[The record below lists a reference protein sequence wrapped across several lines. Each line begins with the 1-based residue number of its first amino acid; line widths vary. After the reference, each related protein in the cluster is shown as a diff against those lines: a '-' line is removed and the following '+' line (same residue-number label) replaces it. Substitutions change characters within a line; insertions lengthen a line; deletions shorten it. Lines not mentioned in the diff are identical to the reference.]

1 MNKTTGFH
9 WLSLGGVGEI
19 GKNCYVLEIGEK
31 LLIID
36 VGMSF
41 PDLGMFGVDI
51 VIPDFSYLVKNQHRI
66 AAIVLT
72 HGHEDHI
79 GSLSY
84 LLQDLKKA
92 PPVYGTRFTLALVR
106 NKLTE
111 FGLQDTVLHEF
122 KPGDDFMAG
131 GIRVLSFRVTHSIPD
146 TVSLAVDTGNGLY
159 LHSGDF
165 KLDPEPIDGK
175 LTDLRKLEA
184 IGREG
189 VLAMAVD
196 TTNIESPGRSGSESS
211 VRPAL
216 RDIVAGHNGRVFIT
230 CFASNLHRVQTAIDV
245 AVELKRNVL
254 VLGRTM
260 MQNTQLG
267 QDLGYLKVPH
277 GVLVSPQE
285 AERIKPSRLL
295 VVLTGSQGE
304 PSAAMARLAG
314 GEHRWVSVQQDDL
327 FIFSARAIPGN
338 EVAIFSVIDDLFR
351 LGAEVIYGMNTGVHV
366 SGHASQ
372 EEIREYVMLSRPG
385 IVIPHHGMFRHQM
398 RCKKLLGQ
406 WLPELGPKQ
415 VPIVSIGE
423 RWHVG
428 PEGCALVE
436 TVKAGEVYIAGDG
449 RSDISRKA
457 INERLA
463 LAEDGM
469 VVFSVVLSED
479 GSSILAGPEVMAK
492 GFMADKDYPQLYKG
506 ICAAIADAIG
516 RNKQRAPDYRLQLRN
531 NVQNAVQRVIFHET
545 KINPIVM
552 GMLNYAG
559 DGPRSG
565 DSDS

>member
-1 MNKTTGFH
+1 MSSGKGFN

-31 LLIID
+31 LLVLD

-51 VIPDFSYLVKNQHRI
+51 VIPDFSYLVKNQSRI

-79 GSLSY
+79 GALPY

-106 NKLTE
+106 NKLAE

-122 KPGDDFMAG
+122 KPGDDFKAG
-131 GIRVLSFRVTHSIPD
+131 GILVKSFRVTHSIPD
-146 TVSLAVDTGNGLY
+146 TVSVAVDTGDGLY

-165 KLDPEPIDGK
+165 KLDPQPIDGK

-196 TTNIESPGRSGSESS
+196 TTNVETPGRGGSESS
-211 VRPAL
+211 VRPVL
-216 RDIVAGHNGRVFIT
+216 RDIVAEHHGRVFIT
-230 CFASNLHRVQTAIDV
+230 CFASNIHRVQTAIDV
-245 AVELKRNVL
+245 AVELRRNVL

-267 QDLGYLKVPH
+267 QDLGILKVPG

-285 AERIKPSRLL
+285 AERIKPGKLMVL
-295 VVLTGSQGE
+295 LTGSQGE
-304 PSAAMARLAG
+304 PTAAMARLAG
-314 GEHRWVSVQQDDL
+314 GEHRWVTVQPEDL
-327 FIFSARAIPGN
+327 FIFSARPIPGN
-338 EVAIFSVIDDLFR
+338 EVAIYSVIDDLFR

-366 SGHASQ
+366 SGHACQ
-372 EEIREYVMLSRPG
+372 EEIREYILLSRAAV
-385 IVIPHHGMFRHQM
+385 VIPHHGMFRHQM

-406 WLPELGPKQ
+406 WRPELSDKQ
-415 VPIVSIGE
+415 VPIVNIGE
-423 RWHVG
+423 RWQVTRDG
-428 PEGCALVE
+428 ATLVD
-436 TVKAGEVYIAGDG
+436 TVKAGEVYIAGETKG
-449 RSDISRKA
+449 DISRKA

-469 VVFSVVLSED
+469 LVFSVVLSED
-479 GSSILAGPEVMAK
+479 GGQIIAGPEVIAK
-492 GFMADKDYPQLYKG
+492 GFMADKDYPELYQG
-506 ICAAIADAIG
+506 IQDAIRDAIG
-516 RNKQRAPDYRLQLRN
+516 RNKQRGQEYRLQLRN
-531 NVQNAVQRVIFHET
+531 NLQNAVQRVIFTQT
-545 KINPIVM
+545 KINPVVL
-552 GMLNYAG
+552 GMVNYAG
-559 DGPRSG
+559 EASQSSRS
-565 DSDS
+565 